1 MRAKFTAGPV
11 VLRLIF
17 IGGLLPL
24 SCKLKHFNAHDFSKT
39 VHLLDMAF
47 TTSKVDLRIPKV
59 AWTALQQMTLNSH
72 TLTKEVCTKR
82 YIIAS
87 L

>member
-1 MRAKFTAGPV
+1 M
-11 VLRLIF
+11 
-17 IGGLLPL
+17 

-47 TTSKVDLRIPKV
+47 TTSKVDPRIPKV
-59 AWTALQQMTLNSH
+59 AWTALQQMTLSSH

-82 YIIAS
+82 HSIAS